1 MATNIIQQFTTAV
14 QDLLPKPEENTQAS
28 NAIVPFPREVIENLS
43 SRPEGSQ
50 AGTVTPEKIPNAV
63 QAYRGSGRIATTMT
77 PKEVSDARLA
87 TQELNP
93 EFLKKIAADLQPTLL
108 KPTGSK
114 EEQITN
120 LTNLITDV
128 LTGKDPVIPE
138 FKHDKVLDFSSKKPA
153 ESFFERVIA
162 RYHTEAT
169 NKDNYPR
176 DLPSEELIKLVKTNL
191 GPLVDL
197 AVKLEKTNLTAQV
210 SNLLGENLDTNKRYA
225 FFTPRSNNFA
235 KSISAASDDL
245 FIQLVTKN
253 PKFLLEAML
262 DNNQK
267 ERSYSVSPEGIAHAL
282 LGVSDEGFKTIL
294 ESLKSQPDSLVKA
307 IVNITSK
314 ESNPL
319 VGYGVDHLTKGTQAR
334 LSQILEAVKPL
345 ETKLTEASAVAQFSQ
360 DKTQV
365 INYLTKIVNHGKVA

>member
-1 MATNIIQQFTTAV
+1 MATNILQQLTTAV
-14 QDLLPKPEENTQAS
+14 QNSLSKPDANTQAS
-28 NAIVPFPREVIENLS
+28 NAIVPSPNSTQIQIPREVIENLS
-43 SRPEGSQ
+43 SSRPEGSQ
-50 AGTVTPEKIPNAV
+50 AGIATPV
-63 QAYRGSGRIATTMT
+63 TTMT
-77 PKEVSDARLA
+77 PKEISDARLA
-87 TQELNP
+87 TQELNQ

-169 NKDNYPR
+169 NKDNYSR
-176 DLPSEELIKLVKTNL
+176 NLPPEELTKLVKANL
-191 GPLVDL
+191 EPLVGL
-197 AVKLEKTNLTAQV
+197 AIKLKNTNLTAQV
-210 SNLLGENLDTNKRYA
+210 SNLLSEDLNTNKRYA

-235 KSISAASDDL
+235 KSISAASDDV
-245 FIQLVTKN
+245 FIQLVTKD

-334 LSQILEAVKPL
+334 LNQILEAVKPL
-345 ETKLTEASAVAQFSQ
+345 ETKLTEASAMAQFSQ

-365 INYLTKIVNHGKVA
+365 VNYLTKIVNHGKVA

>member
-1 MATNIIQQFTTAV
+1 MDTSILQQFSTAV
-14 QDLLPKPEENTQAS
+14 QNLLPKSEANTQAS
-28 NAIVPFPREVIENLS
+28 NATVPPPNTALIPIPREVVESLSS
-43 SRPEGSQ
+43 SRPEIPQ
-50 AGTVTPEKIPNAV
+50 TATPV
-63 QAYRGSGRIATTMT
+63 TTMT
-77 PKEVSDARLA
+77 PKEISDARLV

-128 LTGKDPVIPE
+128 LAGKEPAIPE
-138 FKHDKVLDFSSKKPA
+138 FKHDKVLDLSSKKPA

-169 NKDNYPR
+169 NKDNYSR
-176 DLPSEELIKLVKTNL
+176 NLPPEELTKLVKTNL
-191 GPLVDL
+191 EPLVGL
-197 AVKLEKTNLTAQV
+197 AVKLKNTNLTAQV
-210 SNLLGENLDTNKRYA
+210 SNLLSEDFNTNKRYV
-225 FFTPRSNNFA
+225 FFTPHSNNFA
-235 KSISAASDDL
+235 KSISAASDDV
-245 FIQLVTKN
+245 FIQLVTKD

-262 DNNQK
+262 DNNPK
-267 ERSYSVSPEGIAHAL
+267 ERSYSVSPEGIARAV
-282 LGVSDEGFKTIL
+282 LGVSDEGFKSIL

-307 IVNITSK
+307 LVNITSK
-314 ESNPL
+314 ERNPL
-319 VGYGVDHLTKGTQAR
+319 VGYGVDDLTKGTQAR

-360 DKTQV
+360 DKAQV
-365 INYLTKIVNHGKVA
+365 INYLTKVVNHGKVA

>member
-1 MATNIIQQFTTAV
+1 MKQQGVFMDTSILQQFSTAV
-14 QDLLPKPEENTQAS
+14 QNLLPKSEANTQAS
-28 NAIVPFPREVIENLS
+28 NATVPPPNTALIPIPREVVESLSS
-43 SRPEGSQ
+43 SRPEIPQ
-50 AGTVTPEKIPNAV
+50 TATPV
-63 QAYRGSGRIATTMT
+63 TTMT
-77 PKEVSDARLA
+77 PKEISDARLV

-128 LTGKDPVIPE
+128 LAGKEPAIPE
-138 FKHDKVLDFSSKKPA
+138 FKHDKVLDLSSKKPA

-169 NKDNYPR
+169 NKDNYSR
-176 DLPSEELIKLVKTNL
+176 NLPPEELTKLVKTNL
-191 GPLVDL
+191 EPLVGL
-197 AVKLEKTNLTAQV
+197 AVKLKNTNLTAQV
-210 SNLLGENLDTNKRYA
+210 SNLLSEDFNTNKRYV
-225 FFTPRSNNFA
+225 FFTPHSNNFA
-235 KSISAASDDL
+235 KSISAASDDV
-245 FIQLVTKN
+245 FIQLVTKD

-262 DNNQK
+262 DNNPK
-267 ERSYSVSPEGIAHAL
+267 ERSYSVSPEGIARAV
-282 LGVSDEGFKTIL
+282 LGVSDEGFKSIL

-307 IVNITSK
+307 LVNITSK
-314 ESNPL
+314 ERNPL
-319 VGYGVDHLTKGTQAR
+319 VGYGVDDLTKGTQAR

-360 DKTQV
+360 DKAQV
-365 INYLTKIVNHGKVA
+365 INYLTKVVNHGKVA